1 MFRIPTLH
9 PPAGAV
15 LARAAAV
22 VASVSLA
29 AGLSGCSFSIGDPQP
44 VGEEQEGSADEEGYD
59 IDEGDGEASADDA
72 DAQDA
77 DAQDG
82 GETGT
87 DVENPNDGLPVDAS
101 QATTWASD
109 SYWLQGTGEGLY
121 RLEWT
126 PTDDTTV
133 ELTHSGSKNF
143 IIETYG
149 EDGDRYASLVNEI
162 GVYEGSSR
170 FGDLPMVDGSEAV
183 VYLYVRADGAW
194 TIGR

>member
-1 MFRIPTLH
+1 MTRFPTLH
-9 PPAGAV
+9 PPAGTA
-15 LARAAAV
+15 LARAATV
-22 VASVSLA
+22 IASVSLA
-29 AGLSGCSFSIGDPQP
+29 VGLTGCSFSIGDPQP
-44 VGEEQEGSADEEGYD
+44 VGEEQEGSAAEEGYD
-59 IDEGDGEASADDA
+59 IDEGDGDASADDA

-77 DAQDG
+77 AADDADEAVDG
-82 GETGT
+82 
-87 DVENPNDGLPVDAS
+87 ENPLDGLPVDAS
-101 QATTWASD
+101 QAKTWASD

-143 IIETYG
+143 IIESYG
-149 EDGDRYASLVNEI
+149 EDGERYASLVNEI

-183 VYLYVRADGAW
+183 AYLYVRADGAW